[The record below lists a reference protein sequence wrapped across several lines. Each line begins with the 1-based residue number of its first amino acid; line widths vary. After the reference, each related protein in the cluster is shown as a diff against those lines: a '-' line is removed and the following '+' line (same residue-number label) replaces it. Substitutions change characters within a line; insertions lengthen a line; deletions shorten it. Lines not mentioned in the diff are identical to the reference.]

1 MDSIHPTDNQ
11 QKNPSSNQQ
20 VEALAA
26 VIAAYGLD
34 AADLISAV
42 QNLAAAKQAT
52 AAPAEQGKSIYQDKE
67 SIYDDE
73 HTFVYRRG
81 TQQLRGITYGFTMN
95 NPRNLLSKHLE
106 QPTE

>member
-1 MDSIHPTDNQ
+1 MDSIHPLDNQ

-42 QNLAAAKQAT
+42 QNLAAAKQAQQQHQQNKARAST
-52 AAPAEQGKSIYQDKE
+52 K
-67 SIYDDE
+67 
-73 HTFVYRRG
+73 TRRAFTTMNMPSFTEGG
-81 TQQLRGITYGFTMN
+81 TQQLKV
-95 NPRNLLSKHLE
+95 L
-106 QPTE
+106 PTDLR